1 MSSLNK
7 VDVHNFEASVINNPR
22 PVLVDFYADWC
33 GPCKAQAPILEA
45 FSGDY
50 EGKVDFVKVDVDKNT
65 ELSKQY
71 GVRSIPTL
79 VIFKDGNAVNTH
91 VGLSD
96 RKALS
101 ALLNQ
106 VA

>member
-1 MSSLNK
+1 MSIVSK
-7 VDVHNFEASVINNPR
+7 VDAQNFAASVIENQR

-50 EGKVDFVKVDVDKNT
+50 EGKIDFVKVDVDKNA

-79 VIFKDGNAVNTH
+79 VIFKDGEAVDIH
-91 VGLSD
+91 VGLGD

-101 ALLNQ
+101 ALLNK